1 VLSFC
6 LKNICVLSFGDTIE
20 LLLRC
25 TLVPLNF
32 FQHDSLVITFFEVEL
47 LMEAMV
53 FIVAIQNSSTR
64 VRRNDA

>member
-32 FQHDSLVITFFEVEL
+32 FQHDSLVITL
-47 LMEAMV
+47 LKLNCWWRLWFLLLPFKTAVQEC
-53 FIVAIQNSSTR
+53 
-64 VRRNDA
+64 DATML